1 MLEIVHLVQQE
12 DPVHTMVSPP
22 MKSEYFVSQG
32 IIAQF
37 KLVIQTNTHAQQ
49 EVLTLTASTASHNL
63 TVSHAQQNLP
73 ASLAPI
79 L

>member
-32 IIAQF
+32 IIAHS
-37 KLVIQTNTHAQQ
+37 KPVIQTNTHAQQ
-49 EVLTLTASTASHNL
+49 ALTLTASTASHNL
-63 TVSHAQQNLP
+63 TVSHAQRNSP
-73 ASLAPI
+73 ATLAPI